1 MYYTNYIIMRNVCI
15 LSSLTHHLECAAYLL
30 EIFKEDSVTFCIH
43 PQADNAGYI
52 EFYTS
57 NYKNLTVI
65 SIEHPHIN
73 IVTVNDI
80 CIKLTS
86 ADDKFLMHEKIVPI
100 LHVKEAVEKFPGQNY
115 LTLSPYVKHERA
127 HYLFPVYKPPLV
139 SRPPEKKVILVGY
152 YPPDSFD
159 GDTLEFIRMNHD
171 YLFEFCVGPTGMT
184 NCEIEKYDRMED
196 GLLNLYVCR
205 ELLSMTELA
214 ERIRTA
220 KFVLGKKWK
229 YTRHDRFSGQLSLA
243 MSYQKPLL
251 IDKQTKEDYNL
262 PGFQYDGENYCTIGP
277 LREID
282 DEKYNNVVEEIRTFN
297 DTTLQRNK
305 DMMCTIIEKTTQ

>member
-1 MYYTNYIIMRNVCI
+1 MYYTNYIIMRNICI
-15 LSSLTHHLECAAYLL
+15 LSSLTYHLECAAYLL

-57 NYKNLTVI
+57 IYKNLTVVT
-65 SIEHPHIN
+65 IEKPDIN
-73 IVTVNDI
+73 IVSQYDI

-139 SRPPEKKVILVGY
+139 SRPPEKKVVMIGFYL
-152 YPPDSFD
+152 PSSFD
-159 GDTLEFIRMNHD
+159 GDTLEFIRRNHD
-171 YLFEFCVGPTGMT
+171 YTFEFYVGMT
-184 NCEIEKYDRMED
+184 CGKRHREYMSIQKKPP
-196 GLLNLYVCR
+196 NLHINTN
-205 ELLSMTELA
+205 LLSMTELA

-220 KFVLGKKWK
+220 KFVLGKKWE